1 MDWKLGENKVPRGL
15 ILHAHPD
22 DETIFAGGLILS
34 NPGWSWTLVCLTM
47 QPARLVGYR
56 KAMKAYAEHGVSIER
71 YLTLS
76 KEDVV
81 GRVLSSSEKLDW
93 FNAVKSLN
101 LNPDIVITHNSGGE
115 YAHDHHM
122 VVNHIAHEL
131 YDNVW
136 DFVFP
141 GRNFEQEEKMLTN
154 QVSLDAGLKQKKR
167 QIFETCYESEHY
179 LWKNLN
185 DVMSYEFEK
194 GPELFTSE

>member
-1 MDWKLGENKVPRGL
+1 MDWEVGENKAPKGL

-22 DETIFAGGLILS
+22 DETIFAGGLILG

-47 QPARLVGYR
+47 QTARLESYR
-56 KAMKAYAEHGVSIER
+56 KAMQAYADYGVNIER

-76 KEDVV
+76 KEDV
-81 GRVLSSSEKLDW
+81 GQELSSSDKLDW
-93 FNAVKSLN
+93 LNAVKSLN

-115 YAHDHHM
+115 YGHNHHM
-122 VVNHIAHEL
+122 AVNHIAHQL

-141 GRNFEQEEKMLTN
+141 GINVKQEEKKLTN
-154 QVSLDAGLKQKKR
+154 QISLEAGLKQKKR
-167 QIFETCYESEHY
+167 QIFEACYESEQY
-179 LWKNLN
+179 LWENLN
-185 DVMSYEFEK
+185 DVMSYEFER